1 MKPPQRKISYTYRD
15 RRDPDN
21 GLNRTHIA
29 AISHDE
35 DGQNAT
41 VLGDIQV
48 NHPIV
53 ESQWHTY
60 TGSRERN
67 EAWDGPR
74 DEQSADEIDDYR
86 WDAPREQGWSRQT
99 ERPFRYNED
108 RPLFVNPDEDN
119 PRSSNFIPKG
129 WHPPQVPIR
138 KGRESTLSYMRVAKE
153 GRHIVPTMLGLA
165 QFQTAMSRGN
175 TLIPDKSLSDHSS
188 RMVGRLESAG
198 ITQRDPE
205 TSANDLTLS
214 RGLKYGDKSKAM
226 HMHDTTTDFDP
237 DTVVKGRRLG
247 RQAVRDSSHLR
258 EDPKTPSALNQLKL
272 PGIE

>member
-21 GLNRTHIA
+21 GLNRTHIS

-48 NHPIV
+48 DHPIDH
-53 ESQWHTY
+53 SRWHSYSGT
-60 TGSRERN
+60 REHN
-67 EAWDGPR
+67 EAWDAPK
-74 DEQSADEIDDYR
+74 QSGMIADEVDQYR
-86 WDAPREQGWSRQT
+86 WDAPYQQGWKSEQHRNV
-99 ERPFRYNED
+99 RYNTD
-108 RPLFVNPDEDN
+108 RPMFVDGNPE
-119 PRSSNFIPKG
+119 G
-129 WHPPQVPIR
+129 AA
-138 KGRESTLSYMRVAKE
+138 GRDSTLSYMRVAKE

-205 TSANDLTLS
+205 TSPNDLTLS

-226 HMHDTTTDFDP
+226 HMHETTTDFDP
-237 DTVVKGRRLG
+237 DTVTKGRRLG

-258 EDPKTPSALNQLKL
+258 EDPKTPSPLNQMKL